1 VKILTVAGW
10 VHPDAEGG
18 SFRVVYEA
26 ARGLAARGHEVHVA
40 TQRLDTRHPESEE
53 LDGIHVHR
61 YSTGA
66 ASGVRFYRS
75 TLRVVPP
82 LLDRLHTI
90 FGFDVL
96 MTHHPVSAYAAL
108 RAKGVRTLPWLSILH
123 SLYFL
128 EYIDRHSYNP
138 RTGRA
143 ARFGPVRRMV
153 AALLKRMDATVL
165 ARSDRVVVLSDFT
178 RRLIA
183 RHCPKALDKV
193 CMAPGGADLA
203 CFAPEPS
210 REEARRKL
218 ALDTGGPLLFT
229 CRRLEHRMG
238 ILELVEAVKRLRQ
251 DGRDLALVIAGR
263 GSLEQEVRNRI
274 SDCGAIRLAGY
285 VPEEE
290 LPLYYRAADAFVLPT
305 RALEGFGL
313 VTAEA
318 LACGTP
324 VIGTPVGA
332 TPEILSPLDKR
343 LLTRGSSADDLAD
356 GIGRFLD
363 ELLPERGLS
372 ERCRSYAEKHLSW
385 EHMVT
390 TLERVLNELAPHRT

>member
-1 VKILTVAGW
+1 
-10 VHPDAEGG
+10 
-18 SFRVVYEA
+18 
-26 ARGLAARGHEVHVA
+26 VHVA
-40 TQRLDTRHPESEE
+40 TQRLDTRHPESED

-61 YSTGA
+61 YSTSA

-90 FGFDVL
+90 FGFDAL
-96 MTHHPVSAYAAL
+96 IAHHPVSAYAAL
-108 RAKGVRTLPWLSILH
+108 RARGVHALPWLSVLH

-128 EYIDRHSYNP
+128 EYSDRHSYNP

-143 ARFGPVRRMV
+143 ARFGPVRRMI
-153 AALLKRMDATVL
+153 AALLKRMDGAVL

-178 RRLIA
+178 RSLVV
-183 RHCPKALDKV
+183 RHCPEALEKV
-193 CMAPGGADLA
+193 FVVPGGADLTR
-203 CFAPEPS
+203 FAPEPS
-210 REEARRKL
+210 REEARREL
-218 ALDTGGPLLFT
+218 HLNTGGPLLFT

-274 SDCGAIRLAGY
+274 GDSEAVRLLGY
-285 VPEEE
+285 IPEDQ

-332 TPEILSPLDKR
+332 TPELLSPLDKR

-356 GIGRFLD
+356 GIARFLD
-363 ELLPERGLS
+363 ELLPERDLS
-372 ERCRSYAEKHLSW
+372 RRCRAYAEKHLSW
-385 EHMVT
+385 QHMVT
-390 TLERVLNELAPHRT
+390 ALERVLNELAPHRR